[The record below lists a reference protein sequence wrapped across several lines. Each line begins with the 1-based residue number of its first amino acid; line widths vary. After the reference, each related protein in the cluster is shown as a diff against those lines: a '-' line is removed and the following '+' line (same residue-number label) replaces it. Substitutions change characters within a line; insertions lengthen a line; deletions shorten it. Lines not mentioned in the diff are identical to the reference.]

1 MPRDTL
7 SYPAG
12 PGTCSFWN
20 LWLAVG
26 ATGERGAMGKRD
38 SKGQGWVMG
47 AIPRWRAEPLWLP
60 PMNSDDGEMLV
71 EGFLNLSSLVLL
83 GKCDLI

>member
-1 MPRDTL
+1 
-7 SYPAG
+7 
-12 PGTCSFWN
+12 
-20 LWLAVG
+20 
-26 ATGERGAMGKRD
+26 MGKRD